1 MEIKDRLA
9 EDVLR
14 EAPALPP
21 SLTGPD
27 ARVRVFTGDCLEVM
41 RAIPDCTYHA
51 IVTDPPYGLS
61 EPLVG
66 EDAAAVL
73 AAWIAEGVH
82 VRTKGR
88 KKPAKPGGTDAT
100 SRLAG
105 GGFMGASWDAF
116 VPGPRVWAELLRVT
130 RPGGY
135 AIVAGGTRTYA
146 WTAIAMMLAGW
157 EIVDEIAYLYAEGFP
172 KGGNVGER
180 VDGLH
185 PSPARN
191 KTTDAARFN
200 HSEGEATIKAPA
212 TAEGAIYDDTSTTL
226 KPARE
231 PWIVARRP
239 LSEKNVA
246 ANLLKWRTGVLNI
259 GACRIVSDETTRR
272 SNKADL
278 GYMGGLSAAGVGY
291 ETGSDAGRWPANVM
305 FAHAEGCEDGA
316 CVRGCPVRELDE
328 QSGTTKSNKNRV
340 ERGKG
345 GIGGAGDG
353 VYMGTSGVDAH
364 IPAGPQYGNTGG
376 ASRFF
381 FSAKASPKDRR
392 EGLPEDLPR
401 EREHKTVKPV
411 PLMRELVRL
420 VCPREAEGPRWIRR
434 EDGAWTEDLPHDSLG
449 TAGRVLDPFGGSG
462 STGAAAALEG
472 VLCDVVERDEAFA
485 RDLCAPR
492 IRRALELHAAGECP
506 KHWRRRG
513 A

>member
-1 MEIKDRLA
+1 M
-9 EDVLR
+9 
-14 EAPALPP
+14 
-21 SLTGPD
+21 
-27 ARVRVFTGDCLEVM
+27 FTGDCLEVM

-100 SRLAG
+100 SQLAG
-105 GGFMGASWDAF
+105 GGFMGAEWDAF

-135 AIVAGGTRTYA
+135 AIVAGGTRTSM

-157 EIVDEIAYLYAEGFP
+157 EVLDEVAEWHYAEGFP
-172 KGGNVGER
+172 KGGNAGER
-180 VDGLH
+180 VDEHLGASREKVAGQYTSRKPNGSAGVTSVGL
-185 PSPARN
+185 
-191 KTTDAARFN
+191 
-200 HSEGEATIKAPA
+200 SEQAGHLVGQDPA

-246 ANLLKWRTGVLNI
+246 VNLLKWRTGVLHV
-259 GACRIVSDETTRR
+259 GACRIGTE
-272 SNKADL
+272 
-278 GYMGGLSAAGVGY
+278 GGQRKLEIRDGKNSATYAGLN
-291 ETGSDAGRWPANVM
+291 TGNPATPIDGPGRWPANVM
-305 FAHAEGCEDGA
+305 FSHAEGCEDGA

-328 QSGTTKSNKNRV
+328 QSGERKSGSRAAGV
-340 ERGKG
+340 YGQRE
-345 GIGGAGDG
+345 AGDG
-353 VYMGTSGVDAH
+353 RLYMPCA
-364 IPAGPQYGNTGG
+364 PRPQEEIRGSTGG

-401 EREHKTVKPV
+401 DREHKTVKPV

-420 VCPREAEGPRWIRR
+420 VCPREAEGLRWIRR